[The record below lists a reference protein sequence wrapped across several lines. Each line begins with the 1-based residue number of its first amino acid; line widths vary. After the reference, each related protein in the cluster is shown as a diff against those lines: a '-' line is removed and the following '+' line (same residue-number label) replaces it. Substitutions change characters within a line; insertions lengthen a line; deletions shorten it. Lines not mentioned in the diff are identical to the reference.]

1 MSLKKIKFSADVI
14 QDGLVRFEAGKVY
27 EVEVET
33 GSFQRWLKRGAQEVV
48 EIEKVK
54 VESKVDAIKEEIVPD
69 VVDVVAPAPKAE
81 GKNKKNKDKFDL

>member
-14 QDGLVRFEAGKVY
+14 QEGLVRFEAGKVY

-48 EIEKVK
+48 EIAIVK
-54 VESKVDAIKEEIVPD
+54 VESKVDAIKEEIAP
-69 VVDVVAPAPKAE
+69 DVVAPAPKAE

>member
-14 QDGLVRFEAGKVY
+14 QDGLVRCEAGKVY

-48 EIEKVK
+48 EIAKVK
-54 VESKVDAIKEEIVPD
+54 VESKVDAIKEEIVP
-69 VVDVVAPAPKAE
+69 DVVAPAPKAE

>member
-54 VESKVDAIKEEIVPD
+54 VESKVDAIKEEIAP
-69 VVDVVAPAPKAE
+69 DVVAPAPKAE